1 VCIYVACSDVQWLVC
16 VYYVCVIIYCCEFTT
31 VYVSYIFTTVYVSYI
46 FTTVYVSSFITVI
59 VVYSD
64 VQWLGY
70 ACVGGGHRV
79 YVVCSVVKC
88 SASEREGE
96 QMRAGTLQYQCA
108 STSQTLNIN
117 PSTPNPKPQ
126 TPNTTPK
133 NHRWTL

>member
-126 TPNTTPK
+126 TPNPK
-133 NHRWTL
+133 HYTQKP